1 MSNEQKNEQK
11 KQKKTSLFSSRR
23 LRHGGFATLLVVAV
37 IVITILLNIVV
48 STLDNV
54 WGLSYDLS
62 SNRLYTISDQT
73 KRVVSAIDEPVH
85 IYALMQTGS
94 ESQTVENLLENYR
107 RIAPDYITVTVVDP
121 IQNPTFA
128 QQFTSESLSVNS
140 VIVTN
145 DDGSRYRVIDQYDMY
160 EFGYTSSYQLT
171 LRSFIGEQKL
181 TNAISFVTAD
191 EVNNAYFLTGHQ
203 EASSSDLSY
212 LVDYIEGEN
221 LVVSDI
227 SFNDMDKLKQG
238 DILIIAAPQADLSE
252 DERVAI
258 REFLEN
264 DGYMLYLPD
273 ATCPELPGFES
284 LLDLYGISVD
294 HTLVVEGDESAYY
307 RSPAYI
313 VPTVEDHAVTA
324 GLTENEQVA
333 VLPYAT
339 SLSLPAIAHNDIEAE
354 AILTTSASSYAKVD
368 LNSTVV
374 EKEAGDLSGPLNVG
388 IALREI
394 DMDGNDAGAKIVV
407 FGSAGFVTS
416 SSFYSLSGNTDL
428 LLGAIRWMNGET
440 DTVTIIGK
448 NLMTNS
454 LRFTSTAEMYAMAG
468 VGVFL
473 MPIVVLAAGV
483 VVWLKRRH
491 L

>member
-1 MSNEQKNEQK
+1 M
-11 KQKKTSLFSSRR
+11 
-23 LRHGGFATLLVVAV
+23 
-37 IVITILLNIVV
+37 
-48 STLDNV
+48 
-54 WGLSYDLS
+54 
-62 SNRLYTISDQT
+62 
-73 KRVVSAIDEPVH
+73 
-85 IYALMQTGS
+85 
-94 ESQTVENLLENYR
+94 
-107 RIAPDYITVTVVDP
+107 
-121 IQNPTFA
+121 
-128 QQFTSESLSVNS
+128 
-140 VIVTN
+140 
-145 DDGSRYRVIDQYDMY
+145 
-160 EFGYTSSYQLT
+160 
-171 LRSFIGEQKL
+171 
-181 TNAISFVTAD
+181 
-191 EVNNAYFLTGHQ
+191 
-203 EASSSDLSY
+203 
-212 LVDYIEGEN
+212 
-221 LVVSDI
+221 
-227 SFNDMDKLKQG
+227 
-238 DILIIAAPQADLSE
+238 
-252 DERVAI
+252 AI
-258 REFLEN
+258 RSFLEN
-264 DGYMLYLPD
+264 GGYMLYLTD

-294 HTLVVEGDESAYY
+294 HTLVIEGNENAYY

-313 VPTVEDHAVTA
+313 VPTAEDHAVTA

-339 SLSLPAIAHNDIEAE
+339 SLSLPAIEHDDIEAQ
-354 AILTTSASSYAKVD
+354 AILTTSADSYAKVD

-374 EKEAGDLSGPLNVG
+374 EQEEGDLSGPLNVG

-416 SSFYSLSGNTDL
+416 STFYGISGNTDL

-473 MPIVVLAAGV
+473 MPVVVLAAGV

>member
-1 MSNEQKNEQK
+1 MSNEQKNEQ

-37 IVITILLNIVV
+37 IVITILLNIVI

-62 SNRLYTISDQT
+62 SNRLYTISEQT
-73 KRVVSAIDEPVH
+73 ERVVSAIDEPVH

-107 RIAPDYITVTVVDP
+107 RLAPDYITVTVVDP

-145 DDGSRYRVIDQYDMY
+145 EDGSRYRVIDQYDMY

-171 LRSFIGEQKL
+171 PRSFIGEQKL

-191 EVNNAYFLTGHQ
+191 EINNAYFLTGHQ
-203 EASSSDLSY
+203 EASVSDLSY

-221 LVVSDI
+221 LVVDSI
-227 SFNDMDKLKQG
+227 SLTDMDKLKQG
-238 DILIIAAPQADLSE
+238 DILIIAAPQTDLSE

-258 REFLEN
+258 RSFLEN
-264 DGYMLYLPD
+264 GGYMLYLTD

-294 HTLVVEGDESAYY
+294 HTLVIEGNENAYY

-313 VPTVEDHAVTA
+313 VPTAEDHAVTA

-339 SLSLPAIAHNDIEAE
+339 SLSLPAIEHDDIEAQ
-354 AILTTSASSYAKVD
+354 AILTTSADSYAKVD

-374 EKEAGDLSGPLNVG
+374 EQEEGDLSGPLNVG

-416 SSFYSLSGNTDL
+416 STFYGISGNTDL

-473 MPIVVLAAGV
+473 MPVVVLAAGV

>member
-11 KQKKTSLFSSRR
+11 QKKPAWLSSRR
-23 LRHGGFATLLVVAV
+23 LRHGSFATLLVVAV
-37 IVITILLNIVV
+37 IVITILLNVVV

-54 WGLSYDLS
+54 FGLSYDLS
-62 SNRLYTISDQT
+62 SNRLYTISAQT
-73 KRVVSAIDEPVH
+73 ERVVSEVDEPVH

-107 RIAPDYITVTVVDP
+107 RLAPDYIDVTVVDP

-128 QQFTSESLSVNS
+128 QQFTSENLSVNS

-191 EVNNAYFLTGHQ
+191 EINNAYFLTGHQ
-203 EASSSDLSY
+203 EASSASLSY

-221 LVVSDI
+221 LEVSDI
-227 SFNDMDKLKQG
+227 SFTDMDKLKQG
-238 DILIIAAPQADLSE
+238 DILIVAAPQTDLSE
-252 DERVAI
+252 DERVAL
-258 REFLEN
+258 RAFLED
-264 DGYMLYLPD
+264 DGYMIYLTD

-294 HTLVVEGDESAYY
+294 HTLVIEGDESAYY

-313 VPTVEDHAVTA
+313 VPTVGDHAVTA

-339 SLSLPAIAHNDIEAE
+339 SLQLPAIEHEDIEVE
-354 AILTTSASSYAKVD
+354 AILTSSADSYAKVD
-368 LNSTVV
+368 LNSTTV
-374 EKEAGDLSGPLNVG
+374 EKEDGDLSGPLNLA
-388 IALREI
+388 IALREV
-394 DMDGNDAGAKIVV
+394 DMEGEDAGGKIVV

-416 SSFYSLSGNTDL
+416 SSFYGLSGNTDL

-448 NLMTNS
+448 NLMSNS